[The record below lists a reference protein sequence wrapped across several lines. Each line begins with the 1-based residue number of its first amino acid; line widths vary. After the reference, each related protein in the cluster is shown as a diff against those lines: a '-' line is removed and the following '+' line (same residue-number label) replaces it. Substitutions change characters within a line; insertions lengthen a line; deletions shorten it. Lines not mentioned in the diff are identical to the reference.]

1 LIWHKFEHFS
11 KVSMGERENWA
22 VRITRS
28 AGRIVL
34 SPFFYLRTEGTEN
47 IPRKSAFVLLPKHQR
62 WEDIPLVS
70 LASPR
75 PLYYVAKFEL
85 FKNPISS
92 WFLKSVGGIP
102 LNRQHPVE
110 SRNSLNLVI
119 ELLRRGEGIVVF
131 PEGTYYKNRMGP
143 GHSGLVRLILSR
155 LSPPFIPVGVDY
167 SRRGWR
173 TLVRIRF
180 GEASHADPEASAS
193 ANLDLMMKEI
203 AQLSGLGVNK
213 RRKTDV
219 GD

>member
-1 LIWHKFEHFS
+1 MK
-11 KVSMGERENWA
+11 ERENWA

-28 AGRIVL
+28 AGRMVL
-34 SPFFYLRTEGTEN
+34 FPFFCLKIEGAEN

-75 PLYYVAKFEL
+75 PLYFVAKFEL

-102 LNRQHPVE
+102 LNRQRPVE

-131 PEGTYYKNRMGP
+131 PEGTYYKNRMGR

-155 LSPPFIPVGVDY
+155 LSPPFIPVGVNY
-167 SRRGWR
+167 SRRGR
-173 TLVRIRF
+173 RALVRIRF
-180 GEASHADPEASAS
+180 GEAFYADSEVSAS
-193 ANLDLMMKEI
+193 VILDLMMKEI
-203 AQLSGLGVNK
+203 ARLSGLG
-213 RRKTDV
+213 
-219 GD
+219 

>member
-1 LIWHKFEHFS
+1 
-11 KVSMGERENWA
+11 MGERKNGA

-34 SPFFYLRTEGTEN
+34 FPFFCLKIEGAEN

-75 PLYYVAKFEL
+75 PLYFVAKFEL

-102 LNRQHPVE
+102 LNRQRPVE

-131 PEGTYYKNRMGP
+131 PEGTYYKNRMGR

-155 LSPPFIPVGVDY
+155 LSPPFIPVGVNY
-167 SRRGWR
+167 SRRGR
-173 TLVRIRF
+173 RALVRIRF
-180 GEASHADPEASAS
+180 GEAFYADSEVSAS
-193 ANLDLMMKEI
+193 VILDLMMKEI
-203 AQLSGLGVNK
+203 ARLSGLG
-213 RRKTDV
+213 
-219 GD
+219 

>member
-1 LIWHKFEHFS
+1 
-11 KVSMGERENWA
+11 MGERENWA

-28 AGRIVL
+28 AGLMVL
-34 SPFFYLRTEGTEN
+34 FPFFCLKIEGAEN

-75 PLYYVAKFEL
+75 PLYFVAKFEL

-102 LNRQHPVE
+102 LNRQRPVE

-131 PEGTYYKNRMGP
+131 PEGTYYKNRMGR

-155 LSPPFIPVGVDY
+155 LSPPFIPVGVNY
-167 SRRGWR
+167 SRRGR
-173 TLVRIRF
+173 RALVRIRF
-180 GEASHADPEASAS
+180 GEAFYADSEVSAS
-193 ANLDLMMKEI
+193 VILDLMMKEI
-203 AQLSGLGVNK
+203 ARLSGLG
-213 RRKTDV
+213 
-219 GD
+219 

>member
-1 LIWHKFEHFS
+1 
-11 KVSMGERENWA
+11 MGGRKNWA
-22 VRITRS
+22 FRITRS
-28 AGRIVL
+28 TGRIVL
-34 SPFFYLRTEGTEN
+34 SPFFCLKVEGAEN

-75 PLYYVAKFEL
+75 FLYYVAKFEL
-85 FKNPISS
+85 FKNPISN

-102 LNRQHPVE
+102 LNRQRPVE

-131 PEGTYYKNRMGP
+131 PEGTYYKNGMGP

-155 LSPPFIPVGVDY
+155 LSPLLIPVGVDY
-167 SRRGWR
+167 SRNGWR

-180 GEASHADPEASAS
+180 GEASYADPEASAS
-193 ANLDLMMKEI
+193 VIIALMMKEI
-203 AQLSGLGVNK
+203 ARLSGLDD
-213 RRKTDV
+213 RCL
-219 GD
+219 

>member
-1 LIWHKFEHFS
+1 
-11 KVSMGERENWA
+11 MGGRKNWA

-34 SPFFYLRTEGTEN
+34 SPFFCLKTEGTEN
-47 IPRKSAFVLLPKHQR
+47 IPRKNAFVLLSKHQR

-75 PLYYVAKFEL
+75 SLYYVAKFAL
-85 FKNPISS
+85 FRSPISS

-102 LNRQHPVE
+102 LNRQRPVK
-110 SRNSLNLVI
+110 SRHALNLII

-155 LSPPFIPVGVDY
+155 LSPLFIPVGVDY

-180 GEASHADPEASAS
+180 GEASYADPEASAS
-193 ANLDLMMKEI
+193 TIIDLMMKEI
-203 AQLSGLGVNK
+203 ARLSGM
-213 RRKTDV
+213 D
-219 GD
+219 DCCM